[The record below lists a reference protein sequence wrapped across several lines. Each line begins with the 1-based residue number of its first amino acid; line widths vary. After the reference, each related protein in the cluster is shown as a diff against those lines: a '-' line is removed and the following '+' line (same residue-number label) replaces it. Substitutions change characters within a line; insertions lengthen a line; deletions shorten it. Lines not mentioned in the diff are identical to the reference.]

1 LKDTK
6 YGFRLPAGIEIFAVT
21 ETYAFSNDLDK
32 EDFIKYRLAQLG
44 IAMNVEPSLFKLKSR
59 AGCMAVEKHVIK
71 TEHCILHEHRLF
83 QLVITNR
90 KKLPISEEF
99 AEDVKST
106 LPDAYDRNNPKHRSA
121 FEEFFD
127 VWGHCVILSAFGGG
141 SFEFRHTFN
150 GKKEHHATW
159 LDTMKKIE
167 SRIICGFPPS
177 STHEKLSELTLEQ
190 IAWRG
195 GAIMDVHSIG
205 LVTHEDWRQWKK
217 SLASHSVLLDTK
229 MEVLKISKV
238 VERVDKQKGM
248 ACQDALEDILGG
260 GKIRN
265 LPKEDVKQKQQKK
278 TLLNMKTNKSI
289 ADVIQ
294 PTDSGA
300 CFPEMAMVLLECG
313 RHIPMAQL
321 RSGDRIAAMSGLTNQ
336 LVFSEVLVFLDRDP
350 DCQHQFVTLL
360 TDQGSRLSLTQ
371 THLIYVA
378 AEDKEES
385 SLSCF
390 KPIYAGSV
398 TVGQHVLVLGKK
410 GHDASSAAFQIE
422 VVMSVSMDRLRGAYA
437 PLTAAGT
444 IIVDDVVA
452 SCYADID
459 SQRVAHAAFL
469 PLRWSCC
476 MQKALCCASAALHW
490 RSSSVSSFAGS
501 VEGIQSTTE
510 KERSAVEA
518 LQVGL
523 HWYPA
528 ALISLARWILP
539 GHLSSRISKEKGK

>member
-1 LKDTK
+1 
-6 YGFRLPAGIEIFAVT
+6 
-21 ETYAFSNDLDK
+21 
-32 EDFIKYRLAQLG
+32 
-44 IAMNVEPSLFKLKSR
+44 
-59 AGCMAVEKHVIK
+59 
-71 TEHCILHEHRLF
+71 
-83 QLVITNR
+83 
-90 KKLPISEEF
+90 
-99 AEDVKST
+99 
-106 LPDAYDRNNPKHRSA
+106 
-121 FEEFFD
+121 
-127 VWGHCVILSAFGGG
+127 
-141 SFEFRHTFN
+141 
-150 GKKEHHATW
+150 
-159 LDTMKKIE
+159 
-167 SRIICGFPPS
+167 
-177 STHEKLSELTLEQ
+177 
-190 IAWRG
+190 
-195 GAIMDVHSIG
+195 
-205 LVTHEDWRQWKK
+205 
-217 SLASHSVLLDTK
+217 
-229 MEVLKISKV
+229 
-238 VERVDKQKGM
+238 
-248 ACQDALEDILGG
+248 
-260 GKIRN
+260 
-265 LPKEDVKQKQQKK
+265 VKQKQQQK

-321 RSGDRIAAMSGLTNQ
+321 RSGDRIAAMSGLTNR

-371 THLIYVA
+371 THLIYAA

-398 TVGQHVLVLGKK
+398 TVGQRVLVLSKKGHDASLGKK
-410 GHDASSAAFQIE
+410 GHDASSAGDAFQIE

-444 IIVDDVVA
+444 IIVNNVVA

-459 SQRVAHAAFL
+459 SQRVAHAAL
-469 PLRWSCC
+469 WPVRLACC
-476 MQKALCCASAALHW
+476 MRMALCRTAAAMGW
-490 RSSSVSSFAGS
+490 SSSSVSSSTVS

-510 KERSAVEA
+510 KEHSAVEA